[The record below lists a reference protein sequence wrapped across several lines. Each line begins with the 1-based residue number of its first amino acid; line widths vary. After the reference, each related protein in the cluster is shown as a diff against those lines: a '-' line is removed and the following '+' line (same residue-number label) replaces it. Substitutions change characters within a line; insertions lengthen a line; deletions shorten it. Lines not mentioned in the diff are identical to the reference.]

1 MDDSNIVEE
10 QLLEL
15 CASEELKEKVKIIM
29 TNYNRQKLLFQ
40 KKLGIIFREN
50 NRLKAESIDLNERM
64 KDLRKK
70 EEQIETLKQDIKL
83 LNTTITNNS
92 RGLIPE
98 GSLEMQLAQANS
110 ERLRLNAEKENIV
123 FFIKDLI
130 LKIKKKKNN
139 HYDHAFSALA
149 AEDQQAILD
158 VFNEIGFKF

>member
-1 MDDSNIVEE
+1 LDDSNIVEE

-83 LNTTITNNS
+83 LNTAINNNS

-110 ERLRLNAEKENIV
+110 ERLRLHAEKENIV

-139 HYDHAFSALA
+139 HYDHAFSALNVD
-149 AEDQQAILD
+149 DQQAILD
-158 VFNEIGFKF
+158 VFTEIGFKF